1 MRCHKTQDLH
11 MPPKVIC
18 TGLSC
23 ASLAHLTPG
32 LAANN
37 IRVLLKPFDI
47 DTLMTELR
55 VAATAQKHDQF

>member
-1 MRCHKTQDLH
+1 
-11 MPPKVIC
+11 MPPMVIC
-18 TGLSC
+18 TGLSR